1 MKFFNLNQNKKNN
14 ITYNKPKKNYNKD
27 FKRWCDSD
35 PQPLKILPNEL
46 TEQLIQMSY
55 LFFELLEKMEKLT
68 NSYEEAI
75 KRINKTGGKDDRK
88 QRNTKYNR

>member
-27 FKRWCDSD
+27 FRGWCAPD
-35 PQPLKILPNEL
+35 PRPLKILPNEL

>member
-27 FKRWCDSD
+27 SKGCWSLEPR
-35 PQPLKILPNEL
+35 PLEFFPNKL

-55 LFFELLEKMEKLT
+55 LFFDLLEKMEKLT